1 MNIGEVVRRI
11 GLSEHTLRYY
21 EKVGLLPPVRR
32 AAGGQRLFSPEDLRL
47 LSFLVKLRATRMPLK
62 QMLRY
67 TALLRQGDVTIGE
80 RRLMLEAHQV
90 KVESDIAELQDC
102 LDALRH
108 KLALYRQWEQDGR
121 SAPLLPS
128 TAKPTMGIETCKRV
142 TSAH

>member
-1 MNIGEVVRRI
+1 MNIGEVGRRV

-32 AAGGQRLFSPEDLRL
+32 TAGGQRLFSPEDLRL

-67 TALLRQGDVTIGE
+67 TALLRQGDVTISE
-80 RRLMLEAHQV
+80 RRRMLEVHQV

-102 LDALRH
+102 RDALRR
-108 KLALYRQWEQDGR
+108 KLALYRQWERDGR
-121 SAPLLPS
+121 SAPPPPTSKS
-128 TAKPTMGIETCKRV
+128 TPKVKSCKHV
-142 TSAH
+142 TSAP

>member
-1 MNIGEVVRRI
+1 MNIGEVGRRV

-21 EKVGLLPPVRR
+21 EMVGLLPPVRR

-67 TALLRQGDVTIGE
+67 TALLRQGDVTISE
-80 RRLMLEAHQV
+80 RRRMLEVHQV

-102 LDALRH
+102 LDALRR

-121 SAPLLPS
+121 SAPPLPPTS
-128 TAKPTMGIETCKRV
+128 KPLVRTKACKHV
-142 TSAH
+142 TSAP